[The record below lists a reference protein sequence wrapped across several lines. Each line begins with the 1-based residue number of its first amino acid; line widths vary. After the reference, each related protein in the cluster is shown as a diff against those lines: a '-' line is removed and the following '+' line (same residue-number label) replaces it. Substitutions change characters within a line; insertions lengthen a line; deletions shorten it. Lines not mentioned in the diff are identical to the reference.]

1 VPLPSWS
8 ALLRRRAV
16 VPQEETLDAPN
27 EAAQPK
33 VEATQLLA
41 DLPTLS
47 YVGAIEVF
55 IDVV

>member
-1 VPLPSWS
+1 M
-8 ALLRRRAV
+8 